1 MTHTNRCLSI
11 IEEVEREAEH
21 KRRCDREIRSSQIYA
36 AATHEA
42 VEAGIT
48 LTYELGVYR
57 MWDERHHVAFYPITQ
72 VVMRSI
78 IGRYRLEKIELTAEC
93 DVYDVVT
100 LFIAGSFLK

>member
-1 MTHTNRCLSI
+1 MTHLNRCLSL
-11 IEEVEREAEH
+11 IEECEREAEH
-21 KRRCDREIRSSQIYA
+21 NRRCDREIRSAQMYA

-78 IGRYRLEKIELTAEC
+78 IGKRRLEKIELTAEC
-93 DVYDVVT
+93 DVFDVV
-100 LFIAGSFLK
+100 LIFAQGGFFK